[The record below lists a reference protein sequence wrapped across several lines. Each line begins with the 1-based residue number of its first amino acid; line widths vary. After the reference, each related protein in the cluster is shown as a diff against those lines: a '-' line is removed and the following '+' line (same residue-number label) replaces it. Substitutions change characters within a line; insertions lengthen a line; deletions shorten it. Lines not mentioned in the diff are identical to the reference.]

1 VALFYVDLINHS
13 CKTLSCTWNWRIQ
26 D

>member
-1 VALFYVDLINHS
+1 VALFYVDWINHS